1 MKKYLLLA
9 AVAFAGA
16 ASPAFAQETAP
27 ANFTG
32 PRIEARAGWD
42 HSDFGTTVADE
53 DFVEVAGGD
62 EDGVSYGVE
71 LGYDAQVGNGI
82 ILGAYAGVDFTT
94 ADHCENLGGGDEGCF
109 EIGRNF
115 TVGVRAG
122 MSIGSNAAIFAR
134 GGYSN
139 GRVAFQFNEG
149 QADNFELGQDLDG
162 FHVGAGVEF
171 NLGGNLYASGQY
183 VYTNYGSIDYS
194 DDDDFGFALETD
206 RHQLLVGIGLRF

>member
-1 MKKYLLLA
+1 MKKYLLLG
-9 AVAFAGA
+9 AVAFVGA
-16 ASPAFAQETAP
+16 ATPAFAQETTRAD
-27 ANFTG
+27 FTG

-42 HSDFGTTVADE
+42 HSDLGTVIE
-53 DFVEVAGGD
+53 DDDFIEVAGGD
-62 EDGVSYGVE
+62 EDGVAYGVE
-71 LGYDAQVGNGI
+71 LGYDAMVGNGF

-122 MSIGSNAAIFAR
+122 MPIGSNAAIFAR
-134 GGYSN
+134 AGYSN
-139 GRVAFQFNEG
+139 GRVAFTFNEG
-149 QADNFELGQDLDG
+149 QASNFELGQNLDG
-162 FHVGAGVEF
+162 FHAGLGAEL

-183 VYTNYGSIDYS
+183 VYTNYGSIDYT

-206 RHQLLVGIGLRF
+206 RHQVLLGLGIRF